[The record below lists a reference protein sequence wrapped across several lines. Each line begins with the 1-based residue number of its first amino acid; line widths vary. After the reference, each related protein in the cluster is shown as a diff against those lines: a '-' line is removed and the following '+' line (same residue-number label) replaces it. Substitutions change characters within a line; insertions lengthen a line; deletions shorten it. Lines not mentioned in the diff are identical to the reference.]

1 MSTKPT
7 TGSNVANP
15 LPRRTSVAAREF
27 YRLVGVEPMERIGL
41 VRKGLP
47 ASAIQSAADYLAMSQ
62 KDLLAA
68 IRIPV
73 STVTLRMRERKPL
86 SPDESDK
93 LVRLA
98 EAAKRAID
106 VFGDEAEGKAW
117 LNDPIVSLG
126 NRRPI
131 DLLDTQDGFDLVMRT
146 LGRIQFGAPA

>member
-1 MSTKPT
+1 MTTKSPVVT
-7 TGSNVANP
+7 RAGAFQRLLGVP
-15 LPRRTSVAAREF
+15 SVD
-27 YRLVGVEPMERIGL
+27 RIAL

-47 ASAIQSAADYLAMSQ
+47 ASSVQAAADYLAMSQ
-62 KDLLAA
+62 KDLLGA

-73 STVTLRMRERKPL
+73 STMTLRTRSRKPL

-98 EAAKRAID
+98 EVIKRAIA

-117 LNDPIVSLG
+117 LNDSVGSLG
-126 NRRPI
+126 DQRPV

-146 LGRIQFGAPA
+146 LGGIQFGAPA

>member
-1 MSTKPT
+1 MTAKSSILSA
-7 TGSNVANP
+7 GA
-15 LPRRTSVAAREF
+15 F
-27 YRLVGVEPMERIGL
+27 HRLLGVEPMRRIDL

-47 ASAIQSAADYLAMSQ
+47 ASAVQAAADYLAMSQ

-73 STVTLRMRERKPL
+73 STLTLRTRTRKPL

-98 EAAKRAID
+98 EVVKHAIA

-117 LNDPIVSLG
+117 LNESIISLG
-126 NRRPI
+126 NRRPL
-131 DLLDTQDGFDLVMRT
+131 DMLDTQDGFDLVMRT